1 MKINLKEINS
11 FTKELEVSVTWDSI
25 QNEYQEEYIKTR
37 KNYSIPGFRKG
48 KVPHQ
53 IVKQKL
59 GASIEINFA
68 ENSINKYYR
77 EALKEL
83 EVIPINQATISNL
96 SFKEGSDL
104 SFTAQFEIEPN
115 IKLPKYQN
123 NIKVSAIKYLTE
135 EEDIEQTLNQYQEQ
149 HANIKTIETGAKSG
163 HFIRGDFQILFDNG
177 DPKIGSKL
185 ENQHIRLGFGLFKNE
200 QEKVFIGCKKG
211 DKIRVSIPQGNDKIV
226 NYEVT
231 ILRVE
236 EQLLPDLNDE
246 LAKQI
251 NKDVKDLASLKEV
264 VKKQIQDSFDQ
275 EHNKLVNKEIM
286 NYFVD
291 KTKIDA
297 PLSMVNRYIEHIK
310 EDLVNRKQ
318 PFEEDKVNEEYK
330 EQAEWNIKWYLIKG
344 RLLKEESLNVSKEEV
359 DKKITGIISSNKGNE
374 EQITSYFSQPD
385 NKQRVFDEMLNE
397 KLFNKLI
404 EYSKI
409 KVIEK
414 SSNQLR
420 KQTDK

>member
-1 MKINLKEINS
+1 M
-11 FTKELEVSVTWDSI
+11 
-25 QNEYQEEYIKTR
+25 
-37 KNYSIPGFRKG
+37 
-48 KVPHQ
+48 
-53 IVKQKL
+53 
-59 GASIEINFA
+59 
-68 ENSINKYYR
+68 
-77 EALKEL
+77 
-83 EVIPINQATISNL
+83 
-96 SFKEGSDL
+96 
-104 SFTAQFEIEPN
+104 
-115 IKLPKYQN
+115 
-123 NIKVSAIKYLTE
+123 
-135 EEDIEQTLNQYQEQ
+135 
-149 HANIKTIETGAKSG
+149 
-163 HFIRGDFQILFDNG
+163 
-177 DPKIGSKL
+177 
-185 ENQHIRLGFGLFKNE
+185 
-200 QEKVFIGCKKG
+200 
-211 DKIRVSIPQGNDKIV
+211 
-226 NYEVT
+226 T

-344 RLLKEESLNVSKEEV
+344 RLLKEENLNVSKEEV

-385 NKQRVFDEMLNE
+385 NKQRVFDDMLNE

-404 EYSKI
+404 EFSKI